1 MELEYTDHK
10 DSDLKLVS
18 ISGDAFEILE
28 DNQLLVQNMMASKY
42 LSTFEDDVVGWQNK
56 LATVADVITILNEI
70 QRTWAYLEE
79 LFINSEEVKKELPED
94 AKVFEG
100 IHANIRVILKDAEKE
115 HNVVKMCCTPGL
127 FDKLESNQE
136 KLTQCEKSL
145 SDYLDA
151 KKRNLLHR
159 LNILILLYIFLN
171 F

>member
-79 LFINSEEVKKELPED
+79 LFINSEEVKKELPEGD
-94 AKVFEG
+94 FAG
-100 IHANIRVILKDAEKE
+100 
-115 HNVVKMCCTPGL
+115 
-127 FDKLESNQE
+127 
-136 KLTQCEKSL
+136 
-145 SDYLDA
+145 
-151 KKRNLLHR
+151 
-159 LNILILLYIFLN
+159 
-171 F
+171 